1 MKANKE
7 INRDGQEATCIF
19 DHRSLSVDYRHL
31 PEVLK
36 RGMLVLD
43 VGCGTGAMSRD
54 MATLVGPDGK
64 VIGIDNTSAF
74 IESGRKSYGDME
86 NLELVHSDLFQ
97 FNSDL
102 KFDLITSA
110 RMLQWLS
117 DPEGALKIMMKL
129 LRKGGMISILD
140 YNHEDLE
147 WNPAPP
153 ASMLDFYAAFLQWKA
168 DAGMDNR
175 IADHLPS
182 MMARCGLAKIEVIN
196 SDEVYRRD
204 RSDFATRAGIWAK
217 VAGSKQMVDEGYLDP
232 VQQKLVIEEYL
243 EWVEDEAVSMTM
255 KLNEVRGIKQSE

>member
-1 MKANKE
+1 MKENKE

-19 DHRSLSVDYRHL
+19 DHRSLAVDYRHL

-36 RGMLVLD
+36 PGMLVLD

-54 MATLVGPDGK
+54 MAILVGPDGR

-74 IESGRKSYGDME
+74 IESGRKSYGDTE
-86 NLELVHSDLFQ
+86 NLELVHSDLFG
-97 FNSDL
+97 FNTDL

-117 DPEGALKIMMKL
+117 DPEEAIIIMKNF

-147 WNPAPP
+147 WSPAPP
-153 ASMLDFYAAFLQWKA
+153 ASMLDFYTKFLQWKA

-182 MMARCGLAKIEVIN
+182 MMARCGLQKIEVIN
-196 SDEVYRRD
+196 ADEVYRRD
-204 RSDFATRAGIWAK
+204 RSDFNTRVGIWAK

-232 VQQKLVIEEYL
+232 IQQKIVIEEYL
-243 EWVEDEAVSMTM
+243 EWVQEKAVSMTM
-255 KLNEVRGIKQSE
+255 KLNEVRGIKVSE